1 MPAPVVA
8 RLHQEVQKALAA
20 QDVRERLASAGG
32 AVEPGSPAMFAALL
46 RNEQQRYAKLIRES
60 NIKPD

>member
-1 MPAPVVA
+1 
-8 RLHQEVQKALAA
+8 
-20 QDVRERLASAGG
+20 
-32 AVEPGSPAMFAALL
+32 MFAALL